1 MLICRLSLL
10 AILLLGTAAPSR
22 AVTLKEAYDRA
33 GPRDGYDRW
42 VELEPGVVYT
52 GGLQIGPSLWPHSG
66 NFVGEPGCD
75 VRIVGH
81 GAVLDLQGQRICVSY
96 CTNRLDLDDCVVLNG
111 DVRFRGFTGDEFNL
125 VPVGSVRH
133 VTFYRPE
140 DYGVRL
146 QRCGAGILLERNLVV
161 DAVDTGPD
169 FIYTHGAAHDRLP
182 TGASFSSGVTEGAA
196 TVRENWSWHSD
207 PAANAD
213 PLRHFSFLCEYG

>member
-1 MLICRLSLL
+1 VL
-10 AILLLGTAAPSR
+10 AAVVLTVAAPLG
-22 AVTLKEAYDRA
+22 AVTLQEAFDRA

-42 VELEPGVVYT
+42 VELETGVTYT
-52 GGLQIGPSLWPHSG
+52 GGLQIGPSLWPHSDQL
-66 NFVGEPGCD
+66 VGVPGCD

-81 GAVLDLQGQRICVSY
+81 GAILDLQGQQICLSY
-96 CTNRLDLDDCVVLNG
+96 CANRLDLDDCVVLHGNI
-111 DVRFRGFTGDEFNL
+111 RFRGLTGDVVNL
-125 VPVGSVRH
+125 LPTGSIRH
-133 VTFYRPE
+133 VTFYQPE

-182 TGASFSSGVTEGAA
+182 TGTSYSGGVTEGAA
-196 TVRENWSWHSD
+196 DVRENWSWHSD
-207 PAANAD
+207 PQANAD